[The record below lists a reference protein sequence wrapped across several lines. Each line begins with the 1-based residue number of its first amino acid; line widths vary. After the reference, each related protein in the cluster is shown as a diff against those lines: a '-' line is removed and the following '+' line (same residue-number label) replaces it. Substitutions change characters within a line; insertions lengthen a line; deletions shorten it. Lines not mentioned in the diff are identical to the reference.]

1 MADKHRAAKMQTGLR
16 IFARGVVLVILGL
29 SIVAGSGCSSSGGA
43 KTTASPSPT
52 ENRVSQTKNVL
63 TGTLVVPAN
72 GSRDLTIDI
81 DGTVQHNIRLVGW
94 IHASGGSQSEI
105 EVFIANDNDYQSWQ
119 QGRKVTPMYNS
130 GRTTIADLDVRIPST
145 MGRYH
150 LVFNNVFSSSLKY
163 IQAQLDLQYY
173 APPPTP
179 TPTP

>member
-16 IFARGVVLVILGL
+16 ILARGAAFLVLGL
-29 SIVAGSGCSSSGGA
+29 SIGAVPSCSSSGGA

-52 ENRVSQTKNVL
+52 ENLVSQTKNVL

-72 GSRDLTIDI
+72 GSRDLTFDI
-81 DGTVQHNIRLVGW
+81 DGTVQRNIRLVGW

-105 EVFIANDNDYQSWQ
+105 EVFIADNNGYQSWQ
-119 QGRKVTPMYNS
+119 QGRKVTPVYNS

-145 MGRYH
+145 IGRYH

-173 APPPTP
+173 VPPPTP

>member
-1 MADKHRAAKMQTGLR
+1 MADTSLGSKKKKGLR
-16 IFARGVVLVILGL
+16 FFVCGAALFVLGL
-29 SIVAGSGCSSSGGA
+29 PMIAAAGCSGSGGA
-43 KTTASPSPT
+43 KTSTSPSPT
-52 ENRVSQTKNVL
+52 ENLISQTTNIL

-72 GSRDLTIDI
+72 GSRDLTFDV

-105 EVFIANDNDYQSWQ
+105 EVFIANDTDYQSWQ
-119 QGRKVTPMYNS
+119 QGRKVTPVYNS

>member
-1 MADKHRAAKMQTGLR
+1 MYGTAL
-16 IFARGVVLVILGL
+16 LVLGL
-29 SIVAGSGCSSSGGA
+29 PMVAITGCSGSGGA
-43 KTTASPSPT
+43 KTTTSPSPT
-52 ENRVSQTKNVL
+52 ENLISQTTNIL

-72 GSRDLTIDI
+72 GSRDLTFDV

-105 EVFIANDNDYQSWQ
+105 EVFIANDTDYQSWQ
-119 QGRKVTPMYNS
+119 QGRKVTPVYNS

>member
-1 MADKHRAAKMQTGLR
+1 MAEKNQKARTWTGFRILVRGAA
-16 IFARGVVLVILGL
+16 FVVLGL
-29 SIVAGSGCSSSGGA
+29 SIVAASSCGTSNEA
-43 KTTASPSPT
+43 KTSTSPTPT
-52 ENRVSQTKNVL
+52 ENLVSQTKNVL

-72 GSRDLTIDI
+72 GSRDLTFDV

-105 EVFIANDNDYQSWQ
+105 EVFIANDTDYQSWQ
-119 QGRKVTPMYNS
+119 QGRKVTPIYNS